1 MLSLIFGGIGDILVE
16 ELLALSE
23 GELVFTTPEIKDLF
37 VQIKLVYV
45 NEKKRQYLIQME
57 TDDNLDK

>member
-1 MLSLIFGGIGDILVE
+1 ME

-23 GELVFTTPEIKDLF
+23 GELVFTTPESKDLF
-37 VQIKLVYV
+37 VQIMLVYV

>member
-1 MLSLIFGGIGDILVE
+1 ME

-57 TDDNLDK
+57 TDDNLAWNHSQTD